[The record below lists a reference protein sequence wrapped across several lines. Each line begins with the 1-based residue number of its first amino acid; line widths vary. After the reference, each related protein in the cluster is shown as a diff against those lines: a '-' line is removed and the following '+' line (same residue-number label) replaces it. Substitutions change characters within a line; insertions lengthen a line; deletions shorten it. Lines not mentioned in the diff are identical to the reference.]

1 MQHCK
6 FNLYQLPIKQWLLNP
21 LHSKHCFPNFSI
33 LLAFSYFK
41 GASTEAS
48 SGQYHR
54 TKMPPTPEALDVIFE
69 ERINAA
75 ALETSPREKGSAAV
89 LQPGQDF
96 SAECTSEPLFF
107 SGHWSRPSNVQYLLR
122 LAIFGSSSR
131 VYLPAPAHCLVA
143 RRRRL

>member
-1 MQHCK
+1 MQHCR
-6 FNLYQLPIKQWLLNP
+6 FNLYQLPIEQAMVNP
-21 LHSKHCFPNFSI
+21 LHLKHCF
-33 LLAFSYFK
+33 L
-41 GASTEAS
+41 

-54 TKMPPTPEALDVIFE
+54 TKMLPTAAALDVIFE

-143 RRRRL
+143 GPRWL